1 MRHEIA
7 GVTTIYSITRDI
19 ILFSNKKVFFIKGR
33 KGPVPARY
41 ADSLVLEEVVS
52 EEAQEVGSA

>member
-1 MRHEIA
+1 MRHGIA
-7 GVTTIYSITRDI
+7 GVSTIYSITWDI

-41 ADSLVLEEVVS
+41 ADSLVLEEVV
-52 EEAQEVGSA
+52 